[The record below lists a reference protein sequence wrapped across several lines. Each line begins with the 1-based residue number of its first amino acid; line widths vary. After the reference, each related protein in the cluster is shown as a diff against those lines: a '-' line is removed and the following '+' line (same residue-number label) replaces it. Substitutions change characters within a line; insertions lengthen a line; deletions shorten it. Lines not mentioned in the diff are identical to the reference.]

1 MDFGGLMNAIRN
13 FMISFFIG
21 VLFLIIFTSI
31 NVFAL
36 SVEYQKQLQ
45 IGCYANSKQ
54 YLGLKRAK
62 EYCLCTIEMLNKKFT
77 DKQIDEIFNKK
88 PEEVIEKTEFAS
100 THCEKN
106 EKAF

>member
-1 MDFGGLMNAIRN
+1 
-13 FMISFFIG
+13 
-21 VLFLIIFTSI
+21 
-31 NVFAL
+31 
-36 SVEYQKQLQ
+36 
-45 IGCYANSKQ
+45 
-54 YLGLKRAK
+54 
-62 EYCLCTIEMLNKKFT
+62 MLNKKFT

>member
-21 VLFLIIFTSI
+21 ILFLIIFTSI

-54 YLGLKRAK
+54 YLGPKRAK

-88 PEEVIEKTEFAS
+88 PEEVIEKTE
-100 THCEKN
+100 
-106 EKAF
+106 KAF

>member
-1 MDFGGLMNAIRN
+1 MNFGGLMNAIRN

-45 IGCYANSKQ
+45 IGCYTNSKQ
-54 YLGLKRAK
+54 YLGPKRAK
-62 EYCLCTIEMLNKKFT
+62 EYCLCTVEMLSKKFT

-88 PEEVIEKTEFAS
+88 PEDVIEKTEFAS
-100 THCEKN
+100 AHCEKN